1 MLETKLAI
9 ALNDIQLKGLTK
21 TYELYANHIDQLLEI
36 DDFIDR
42 LSLLTGNDDI
52 IQDTKDRLTNLL
64 VNLTVRLIQD
74 EREDN

>member
-9 ALNDIQLKGLTK
+9 ALHDIQLKGLTK

-42 LSLLTGNDDI
+42 LSLLTGNEDI